1 MSRKGPARDGIFSPI
16 RGILAAVCACDRGG
30 GSIAWGMISSSRSA
44 LLSILVCLSSAWVQ
58 GAEPA
63 KPTSEAAAA
72 GLKATGLTS
81 AQLLSGAKAGLSTMI
96 DMAAAEL
103 SKPGA
108 AQVTPPSSMAKLL
121 GLAQRVNQS
130 GAIDGFKASLNAAA
144 ASVMPQTT
152 AVLKESLAGL
162 SLDDAMALTSGAPD
176 SATKLLRKAAE
187 PALRSKVMPLVA
199 QAIAA
204 NGTATKAKEL
214 AAKAGPMAAMMGV
227 PNAADLE
234 SYLYTQVLETSFSYL
249 AKGEAALRANPGK
262 LKDAMAAKVF
272 ALGKK

>member
-1 MSRKGPARDGIFSPI
+1 
-16 RGILAAVCACDRGG
+16 
-30 GSIAWGMISSSRSA
+30 MISSSRSA